1 MRHAN
6 IAPVFR
12 VSKPCATGANLNDW
26 LAQQGLVAL
35 AQTFRKPASFVG
47 SDDDFLDVTISGNWK
62 STVTTSGNVIVRCT
76 GFLVM
81 RGSGDFRVKRLCG
94 RRKILIDS
102 AGRCRLNG
110 CKHGIIRPSRWV
122 SHSMPV
128 CDTLVSFHVLLY

>member
-1 MRHAN
+1 MHEN

-12 VSKPCATGANLNDW
+12 VSKPCATGASLNGW

-62 STVTTSGNVIVRCT
+62 STVAAGTAGNVNVRCT

-94 RRKILIDS
+94 LRKILTDT
-102 AGRCRLNG
+102 AGRCRLT
-110 CKHGIIRPSRWV
+110 PA
-122 SHSMPV
+122 
-128 CDTLVSFHVLLY
+128 